1 MINCIAIDDEPLA
14 LDLLVKY
21 SSQLDFIDL
30 KKTFTQTSEALAYMK
45 KFPIDLI
52 FLDIQMPDISGIDFY
67 KSLKD
72 SKMVIFTTAYSEYA
86 VEGFNLN
93 AVDYLLKPIKFS
105 RFEQAVRKSKD
116 YLDYLSSKDLD
127 SQPFLYVRSDYRLIR
142 IPLSD
147 ILYIEGLDDYVKI
160 FCGQRKPILSRI
172 SLKAIAERL
181 PAHRFLRVHR
191 SFIIPT
197 TRELSLCNKHIQI
210 GDIQVPIG
218 VSYEDEVMKL
228 FGK

>member
-1 MINCIAIDDEPLA
+1 M
-14 LDLLVKY
+14 
-21 SSQLDFIDL
+21 
-30 KKTFTQTSEALAYMK
+30 
-45 KFPIDLI
+45 
-52 FLDIQMPDISGIDFY
+52 
-67 KSLKD
+67 
-72 SKMVIFTTAYSEYA
+72 
-86 VEGFNLN
+86 
-93 AVDYLLKPIKFS
+93 
-105 RFEQAVRKSKD
+105 
-116 YLDYLSSKDLD
+116 D